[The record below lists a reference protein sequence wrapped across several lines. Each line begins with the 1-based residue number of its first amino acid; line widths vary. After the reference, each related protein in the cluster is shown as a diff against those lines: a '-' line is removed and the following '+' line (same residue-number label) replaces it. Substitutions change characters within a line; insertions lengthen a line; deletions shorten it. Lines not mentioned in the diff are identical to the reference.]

1 MPPNGMHVAPQWES
15 TWSRST
21 KTFLTLVFV
30 LVTWWLATAA
40 DMGTRAGSNR
50 DQVARGKYIVE
61 QVAMCVQCHTPRS
74 QSGQLLLTRYL
85 QGAPIPIAAPASFQ
99 IDWAYKAPAIAG
111 LPGYSRQ
118 DGIKLLT
125 EGITP
130 DGRIPKAPMPKFRL
144 TRADAEAVVD
154 YLKSI
159 S

>member
-1 MPPNGMHVAPQWES
+1 MHVAQAMET
-15 TWSRST
+15 TWRKST
-21 KTFLTLVFV
+21 KTFLIPVSV
-30 LVTWWLATAA
+30 LVIWWLVTAA
-40 DMGTRAGSNR
+40 DMSNRAGNNR
-50 DQVARGKYIVE
+50 DEVARGKYLVE

-85 QGAPIPIAAPASFQ
+85 QGAPIPVAAPANFQ
-99 IDWAYKAPAIAG
+99 IDWAYTAPAIAG
-111 LPGYSRQ
+111 LPGYTRQ

-144 TRADAEAVVD
+144 TRTDAEAVVG
-154 YLKSI
+154 YLKST